1 MSKSPAKH
9 QSSVPGCVDNYN
21 IRIMPHGGMILIP
34 ITLTTLAWVASI
46 STDGCDYSRL
56 TGPGVKILT
65 GSSVVPYV
73 DLGMNAYRIPEF
85 YPASNS
91 WRVVYNDECLSY
103 QYSFE
108 DRAWLAGKRFSFLA
122 LWCGGASMMFLWVG
136 TFLVLK
142 PGHWKTAGVGVACA
156 FLFQVFSFVWF
167 NTSLC
172 HTKSKSIEEFKSGED
187 AETSAETGASSCSL
201 FYGSRCSIASTTLY
215 LIASLMILFGEYPA
229 PEPKLIAEE
238 NYPMVNAGQSRSS
251 FNSTSTRHGL
261 NNTINGK
268 SVRNMNVEML
278 TRTTGA

>member
-1 MSKSPAKH
+1 MAKSSTKHKSPA
-9 QSSVPGCVDNYN
+9 PGCVDYYN
-21 IRIMPHGGMILIP
+21 IRIMPHGGIILIP

-56 TGPGVKILT
+56 IGPGVKILT
-65 GSSVVPYV
+65 GSAAVPYV

-85 YPASNS
+85 YPASDS
-91 WRVVYNDECLSY
+91 WRVAYTDECLPY

-122 LWCGGASMMFLWVG
+122 MWCGGASMMFLWVG

-156 FLFQVFSFVWF
+156 FVFQVFSFVWF

-172 HTKSKSIEEFKSGED
+172 HTKSSSIEGFKSRED
-187 AETSAETGASSCSL
+187 AETTTEMNASSCSL
-201 FYGSRCSIASTTLY
+201 FYGSKCSIASTILY

-238 NYPMVNAGQSRSS
+238 NYPMVNAGQSRSVVH
-251 FNSTSTRHGL
+251 STSTRHGL
-261 NNTINGK
+261 NTTNNGK
-268 SVRNMNVEML
+268 STRNMNVEM
-278 TRTTGA
+278 A

>member
-1 MSKSPAKH
+1 MTKSPAKH
-9 QSSVPGCVDNYN
+9 HSSVPGCIDYYN

-122 LWCGGASMMFLWVG
+122 MWCGGASMMFLWVG

-142 PGHWKTAGVGVACA
+142 PGHWKTAGVGVASA
-156 FLFQVFSFVWF
+156 FFCQVFSFVWF

-172 HTKSKSIEEFKSGED
+172 KTKSTSIEEFKSGEN
-187 AETSAETGASSCSL
+187 AETDASSCSL
-201 FYGSRCSIASTTLY
+201 FYGSRCSIASTILY

-238 NYPMVNAGQSRSS
+238 NYPIVNAGQSRSS
-251 FNSTSTRHGL
+251 FNSTSTRQGP
-261 NNTINGK
+261 NTTVNGK
-268 SVRNMNVEML
+268 SIRNINVEMS
-278 TRTTGA
+278 TRSMGA